1 MDFVYIINVLAMLT
15 TIGLGFAGWLA
26 PRWTM
31 DTLDLKTA
39 GSVMGVS
46 EVRAASGALFVGVA
60 VAALI
65 INQPLAYAMVGF
77 VYAGAGTGRLTSLIL
92 DQPEG
97 SKAKIF
103 FATEALIAA
112 WLIAANLPASL

>member
-1 MDFVYIINVLAMLT
+1 MDVIYLINVLAMLT
-15 TIGLGFAGWLA
+15 SVGLGAAGWLA
-26 PRWTM
+26 PKWTM
-31 DTLDLKTA
+31 DTLDLKSD

-77 VYAGAGTGRLTSLIL
+77 VYGGAAIGRLTSLIL
-92 DQPEG
+92 DQHQG
-97 SKAKIF
+97 SKARIF
-103 FATEALIAA
+103 FLTEAVIAGLLIV
-112 WLIAANLPASL
+112 ANLPAAI